1 VYVLFCSLYEHHLT
15 RCWHSSLNMTFI
27 QLAKYNSY
35 TPFVIRYYYFILP
48 NQQPRKRP
56 KTNLCALIINIS
68 TWASYR
74 RRRRIEY
81 MAATLVNKIRSTAR
95 PSYLSILL
103 TEYTPARRS
112 SSMRLL
118 QQPSP
123 GVLSVVQLPQFATIS
138 SLTFVLPIYS

>member
-1 VYVLFCSLYEHHLT
+1 
-15 RCWHSSLNMTFI
+15 
-27 QLAKYNSY
+27 
-35 TPFVIRYYYFILP
+35 
-48 NQQPRKRP
+48 
-56 KTNLCALIINIS
+56 
-68 TWASYR
+68 
-74 RRRRIEY
+74 

-138 SLTFVLPIYS
+138 SLTFVLPIYSWTFVHCYVSVFTFAVQFS